1 MLPVFLA
8 IRLES
13 YHLVTLLVPTTL
25 SSKNNTDNSV
35 EVNIIKAYSSGQK
48 NSNIGTFVHVRRN
61 RNYRS
66 S

>member
-48 NSNIGTFVHVRRN
+48 NSICTCT
-61 RNYRS
+61 S
-66 S
+66 